1 MSIYQK
7 VGPKERAAKF
17 EKSAAFLI
25 ALIMRNM
32 IKQLNVAIVGGIV
45 PRFSP
50 IALELVTDLVSQKR
64 QPVYV
69 SDERLCSEA
78 RMFWNRGRDLA
89 GSYRTL
95 SEDLQKIQDA
105 RVPVAERKS
114 RMILLRDFFSAME
127 GRGLHRYNEGII

>member
-7 VGPKERAAKF
+7 VDPKERAAKF

-69 SDERLCSEA
+69 SDELLCSEA
-78 RMFWNRGRDLA
+78 RMFWNRAMDLA
-89 GSYRTL
+89 GAYRTL

-105 RVPVAERKS
+105 RVAVAERKS
-114 RMILLRDFFSAME
+114 RMILLLDFFSAME